1 MDVPVPGATLSVE
14 VVGDGPPLVL
24 MHGGPGGDSTTMAPF
39 RALADEYTL
48 VFYDH
53 RGNGRSECDDIASMT
68 WDNLTADAEAVR
80 SRLGFERWAV
90 LGHSFGGMVA
100 MEYALRY
107 PEALDHL
114 VLVDTGGD
122 IRWVQER
129 APQEL
134 AQRGY
139 GTSTVELA
147 RRFYSGRI
155 EPREMSL
162 AFLRFGRAFYHHM
175 SYLGMVREML
185 GARHMKAR
193 PEALIQGFGTLL
205 PGWSVMDRLGGI
217 TTPTLVLAGRSD
229 FQYPPEH
236 QQELAAAIP
245 GAQLRL
251 IDEAGHN
258 APHERTGAVLAAVRT
273 FLAGAA
279 STGGAGGP
287 LAAGEGR
294 AAETDRRPGG
304 GPDRR

>member
-1 MDVPVPGATLSVE
+1 MHIEVPGATLEVE
-14 VVGDGPPLVL
+14 VIGTGPPLVL

-39 RALADEYTL
+39 RALADEFTL

-53 RGNGRSECDDIASMT
+53 RGNGHSECDDIASMT
-68 WDNLTADAEAVR
+68 WDNLTADAEAIR
-80 SRLGFERWAV
+80 SRLGFEHWAV

-114 VLVDTGGD
+114 LLVDTGGD

-129 APQEL
+129 APEEL
-134 AQRGY
+134 ARRGY
-139 GTSTVELA
+139 GVGTVALA
-147 RRFYSGRI
+147 RRFYRGRI

-162 AFLRFGRAFYHHM
+162 AFMRFGRAFYHHM
-175 SYLGMVREML
+175 SYLGMLREML

-193 PEALIQGFGTLL
+193 PEALIHGFGTLL
-205 PGWSVMDRLGGI
+205 PGWSVMDRLGDI
-217 TTPTLVLAGRSD
+217 STPTLVLAGRSD

-251 IDEAGHN
+251 IDRAGHN
-258 APHERTGAVLAAVRT
+258 APHERTEEVLAAVRA
-273 FLAGAA
+273 FLTGADPTLPDGAAPAGA
-279 STGGAGGP
+279 GAR
-287 LAAGEGR
+287 ER
-294 AAETDRRPGG
+294 
-304 GPDRR
+304 